1 MPGCFYFS
9 LPHFIIFACAGVM
22 GCSEARRQ
30 ENLRDE
36 RDTIGQIKEGKE
48 DGCAVMFFGEQTC
61 AIMPVDRVE
70 PHACV
75 TDEHA
80 ETFRTWIW
88 EASVSQQVHE
98 GWDEFPDEIRN
109 RFDRA
114 FDIANQY
121 ASRQSVVESGP
132 EFVMLSGC
140 VTEGGA
146 QNGLL
151 PCGALVWCCV
161 ENEPVWP
168 CRVVG
173 LRANAYKK
181 LREEALALGYDIKEK
196 TEPVLFFGEDSNSPP
211 PPPVLASLSDC
222 SVFIPGEDKRWIP
235 HYRLR
240 SLKIANEREFRPW
253 SEDIWDN
260 WDVACEI
267 ACDCARARSIDPI
280 YEWMSQPSSLA
291 RRRNRNVVE
300 VISDPEEV
308 CDIERLQLGH
318 GPFVNGLGSRETS
331 PSMSSSLPLV
341 TRMNGTALHP
351 DPANGISKHAKNVR
365 SARKTARNSTRVA
378 TEKASPK
385 KSTRK
390 KKSAPVSP
398 VLITPKSSK
407 SISAQKST
415 GKKGRA
421 KKILPRTPDTGGEL
435 QRSRIQVQRQASQL
449 SVPPPV
455 FEQFPAANRLHSW
468 SPSAGIVAPEPGRV
482 IGKSLSR
489 FGSAVGEQ
497 GPSNIA
503 HSSGYF
509 RAAEPAPVS
518 QGAEPLQLGARSAD
532 IGPSSEARWPA
543 VPATQP
549 VQRGGTSGIRD
560 IYSECGY

>member
-1 MPGCFYFS
+1 V
-9 LPHFIIFACAGVM
+9 LLALFILACIGVM
-22 GCSEARRQ
+22 GYSEARRQ
-30 ENLRDE
+30 ENLRDQ

-121 ASRQSVVESGP
+121 ASRQSIVESGP

-140 VTEGGA
+140 VTDGGA

-173 LRANAYKK
+173 LRPNAYRK

-253 SEDIWDN
+253 SEDVWDN

-280 YEWMSQPSSLA
+280 YEWMSQPSSLS

-318 GPFVNGLGSRETS
+318 GPYVNGLGSRETS
-331 PSMSSSLPLV
+331 PSMSSSLPLA
-341 TRMNGTALHP
+341 TRLGGQALHP
-351 DPANGISKHAKNVR
+351 ELANGILKSSKNVR
-365 SARKTARNSTRVA
+365 SARKTARNSSRFSS
-378 TEKASPK
+378 EKLSPK

-390 KKSAPVSP
+390 KKSTPVSP
-398 VLITPKSSK
+398 TLVTPKTSK

-415 GKKGRA
+415 NKKGRA
-421 KKILPRTPDTGGEL
+421 KKKSPRKSDLDNEL
-435 QRSRIQVQRQASQL
+435 QRSQTVHQRQASQQFA
-449 SVPPPV
+449 PPLV
-455 FEQFPAANRLHSW
+455 FEQFSTSNRLGPR
-468 SPSAGIVAPEPGRV
+468 SPKIDDTTPGQVTV

-489 FGSAVGEQ
+489 LGSAFGER
-497 GPSNIA
+497 GPNNIA
-503 HSSGYF
+503 HLSGYLQS
-509 RAAEPAPVS
+509 AEPATAS
-518 QGAEPLQLGARSAD
+518 LGAEHLHEVARSANL
-532 IGPSSEARWPA
+532 GLSSEASWPV
-543 VPATQP
+543 VPPKQP
-549 VQRGGTSGIRD
+549 ARRGGTSGIRD